1 MKYLVLLMTLLLP
14 ISGTALAQTEE
25 DIPDFVQ
32 AKKPVLCAP
41 LTTILETLE
50 KAKEKPVA
58 YWTMPGSVPG
68 TSTTVI
74 VYVDRDDGGVTVVES
89 FETGVG
95 CVISYGTDGADLEI
109 FDNPPKKD
117 LTFKREDVIYKK

>member
-14 ISGTALAQTEE
+14 ISGAALAQTEE
-25 DIPDFVQ
+25 DIPNFIQ

-41 LTTILETLE
+41 LNTILVTLE
-50 KAKEKPVA
+50 KAKEKPIA

-68 TSTTVI
+68 TSTTVV
-74 VYVDRDDGGVTVVES
+74 VYVDRDDGGVSVVES

-95 CVISYGTDGADLEI
+95 CVISYGTDLQLSEE
-109 FDNPPKKD
+109 FDAPLKKD
-117 LTFKREDVIYKK
+117 LTFKGQDVIYKK

>member
-14 ISGTALAQTEE
+14 ISGAALAQTEE
-25 DIPDFVQ
+25 DIPNFIQ

-41 LTTILETLE
+41 LNTILVTLE
-50 KAKEKPVA
+50 KAKEKPIA

-68 TSTTVI
+68 MSTTVV
-74 VYVDRDDGGVTVVES
+74 VYVDRDDGGVSVVES

-95 CVISYGTDGADLEI
+95 CVISYGTDLQLSKEFNAPL
-109 FDNPPKKD
+109 KKD
-117 LTFKREDVIYKK
+117 LTFKGEDVIYKK

>member
-14 ISGTALAQTEE
+14 ISGAALAQTEE
-25 DIPDFVQ
+25 DIPNFIQ

-41 LTTILETLE
+41 LNTILVTLE
-50 KAKEKPVA
+50 KAKEKPIA

-68 TSTTVI
+68 TSTTVV
-74 VYVDRDDGGVTVVES
+74 VYVDRDDGGVSVVES

-95 CVISYGTDGADLEI
+95 CVISYGTDLQLSKEFSAPL
-109 FDNPPKKD
+109 KKD
-117 LTFKREDVIYKK
+117 LTFKGKDVIYKK

>member
-14 ISGTALAQTEE
+14 ISGAALAQTEE
-25 DIPDFVQ
+25 DIPDFIQ

-50 KAKEKPVA
+50 KAEKPVA

-68 TSTTVI
+68 MTLQLLFT
-74 VYVDRDDGGVTVVES
+74 
-89 FETGVG
+89 
-95 CVISYGTDGADLEI
+95 
-109 FDNPPKKD
+109 
-117 LTFKREDVIYKK
+117 

>member
-25 DIPDFVQ
+25 DISNFVE

-41 LTTILETLE
+41 LTTVLKILKE
-50 KAKEKPVA
+50 AKEKPMA

-68 TSTTVI
+68 MNTTVV
-74 VYVDRDDGGVTVVES
+74 VYADRDDGGVSVVES
-89 FETGVG
+89 FETGVS
-95 CVISYGTDGADLEI
+95 CIISYGKDLQLSKE
-109 FDNPPKKD
+109 FDVPPKKD
-117 LTFKREDVIYKK
+117 LTFKREDVIYNK